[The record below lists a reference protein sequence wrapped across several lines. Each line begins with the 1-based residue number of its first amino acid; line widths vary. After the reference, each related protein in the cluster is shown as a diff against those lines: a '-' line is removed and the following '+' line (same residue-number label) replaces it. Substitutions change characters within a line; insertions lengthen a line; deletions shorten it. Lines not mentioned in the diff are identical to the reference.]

1 MPNAEL
7 AAFDAAL
14 GWGPQ
19 VVVLNKV
26 DIIVV
31 CERGEELLARMQETA
46 GHSRVL
52 PISTATTER
61 VGADG
66 TATEVRVRGEESIE

>member
-26 DIIVV
+26 DII
-31 CERGEELLARMQETA
+31 EL
-46 GHSRVL
+46 
-52 PISTATTER
+52 
-61 VGADG
+61 
-66 TATEVRVRGEESIE
+66 